1 MSFDPTAPLP
11 GAPDPW
17 AASEM
22 PSLRDGPPWAM
33 TEMIAAEPAL
43 AARLVQRLGS
53 DHALARLA
61 SAIRDAA
68 RDGRPITTAGCG
80 TSQHAALALAA
91 LIRGGLADAGLRDDG
106 VHAVQAFELGARPAG
121 DGTLIAISHE
131 GGTDATNQALADA
144 GGREGPTALITVSDR
159 SPGAAL
165 AHEVIATGEQ
175 DQSWCHTV
183 GYLSPIVAG
192 ACLHT
197 TITGTPLSADAV
209 GRQVGAGA
217 DGPTAER
224 LAGGLATIDRLLV
237 VGSGADY
244 PAAREL
250 ALKVEEG
257 VHMPAVA
264 HELETIR
271 HGHLAAATER
281 TGLVVILTDADGRG
295 PTLHER
301 AAAVLRAGAALGMPT
316 AVIGSSDAEAVAARA
331 SLGGH
336 LVALD
341 RDLPRL
347 VGGIVATAVP
357 LQLLT
362 ERLARARGTNPDTIG
377 RENPRHAA
385 AGSA

>member
-1 MSFDPTAPLP
+1 
-11 GAPDPW
+11 
-17 AASEM
+17 M
-22 PSLRDGPPWAM
+22 PVPRDGPPWAM
-33 TEMIAAEPAL
+33 TEMISAEPAL
-43 AARLVQRLGS
+43 AGRLAHRLGS
-53 DHALARLA
+53 DRALARLA
-61 SAIRDAA
+61 SAVRDAA
-68 RDGRPITTAGCG
+68 RDSRPITTAGCG

-106 VHAVQAFELGARPAG
+106 VRAVQAFELGGRSTG
-121 DGTLIAISHE
+121 DGLLIAISHE

-144 GGREGPTALITVSDR
+144 GGREGRTALITVSER

-165 AHEVIATGEQ
+165 ARDLIATGEQ

-192 ACLHT
+192 ACLYAA
-197 TITGTPLSADAV
+197 ITETPLSAEAV

-217 DGPTAER
+217 DGSTAER
-224 LAGGLATIDRLLV
+224 LAEALAPVDRLLV

-257 VHMPAVA
+257 VRLAAVA

-271 HGHLAAATER
+271 HGHLAAATDR

-295 PTLHER
+295 APLRER

-316 AVIGSSDAEAVAARA
+316 AVIGSSDASDVASAA

-341 RDLPRL
+341 GDLPRL
-347 VGGIVATAVP
+347 VAGIMATAVP

-362 ERLARARGTNPDTIG
+362 ERLARARGTNPDAIG
-377 RENPRHAA
+377 REDPRHAA
-385 AGSA
+385 AASA